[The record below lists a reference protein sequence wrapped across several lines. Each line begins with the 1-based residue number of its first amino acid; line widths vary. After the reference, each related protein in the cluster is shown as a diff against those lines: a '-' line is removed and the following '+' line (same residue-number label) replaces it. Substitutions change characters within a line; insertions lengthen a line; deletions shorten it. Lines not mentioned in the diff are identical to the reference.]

1 MLRYGWEIYQFLLK
15 GFAKANKR
23 FPNPKEIKF
32 IENTALRIRN
42 KLMESGVDLEKLD
55 AEDAVKLY
63 ANPPKLPAKPKSKPA
78 GIEAIPLQDPKL
90 REQAL
95 KKKLEAQNLQAKES
109 LQTMNKPTSVMVYD
123 KNHKPGMAGMEVEL
137 KKKPTIDDL
146 MTSGEIT
153 KGTAPKTNLT
163 KIRKRIIMDRQNLL
177 DLAKNEQIPV
187 KDIEDFLSGK
197 TLRVKRGPGRGIIQR
212 DKEGNP
218 YITETFSDKYK
229 DLPDDD
235 MFANGGRVGF
245 KKGGNYWLM
254 VQEAYD
260 AAGGEEQTGLSLFDF
275 ANKYFPKMADG
286 GRVGLMAGGILKGKK
301 ILDLAKKA
309 KKGKGKFTASE
320 AIIARLKNTIK
331 NVNKMGMDPSEVEY
345 VKKTFPNFIK
355 ELKKNPKLAEN
366 ENVWNQLM
374 SDLPPNQR
382 FIKYDDGTV
391 DFQMKKPSHT
401 FKLREDL
408 DTDRK
413 GPIAPKEEKGMFDN
427 VFDKMFSE
435 YEYDQY
441 IKSGRKPNAD
451 GGLATLFG
459 EK

>member
-42 KLMESGVDLEKLD
+42 KLMESGADLEKLD

-109 LQTMNKPTSVMVYD
+109 LQT
-123 KNHKPGMAGMEVEL
+123 
-137 KKKPTIDDL
+137 
-146 MTSGEIT
+146 
-153 KGTAPKTNLT
+153 
-163 KIRKRIIMDRQNLL
+163 
-177 DLAKNEQIPV
+177 
-187 KDIEDFLSGK
+187 
-197 TLRVKRGPGRGIIQR
+197 
-212 DKEGNP
+212 
-218 YITETFSDKYK
+218 KYK

-235 MFANGGRVGF
+235 MFAEGGRVGF

-413 GPIAPKEEKGMFDN
+413 GPIASKEEKGMFDD
-427 VFDKMFSE
+427 VFDKMFGE

-459 EK
+459 ERG